1 MGQMLNVLQLVAK
14 RAGFDL
20 PPEAGNKIVD
30 DSGGNL
36 RKAILVLEALKMQSY
51 GILFFIETPESNKFC
66 YLSRPDLTGS
76 LTIAKP
82 DWEVYCHKI
91 ADLIVAEQS
100 PARVMEV
107 RSKFYEL
114 LSHCIP
120 PTVILKVRFT
130 VLFQF
135 LRITR
140 ETDCCR
146 TCGGTCG

>member
-1 MGQMLNVLQLVAK
+1 MGQMLNVLRLVAK
-14 RAGFDL
+14 RTGFDL
-20 PPEAGNKIVD
+20 PPDAGNKIVE

-51 GILFFIETPESNKFC
+51 VFLFFIETPDSIQQI
-66 YLSRPDLTGS
+66 LVSRPDLTGS

-82 DWEVYCHKI
+82 DWEVYCHKV

-120 PTVILKVRFT
+120 PTVILKVSFAA
-130 VLFQF
+130 LFQ
-135 LRITR
+135 LR
-140 ETDCCR
+140 
-146 TCGGTCG
+146 